1 MQAIKHI
8 ARALRLLRVIDADE
22 APEAKQA
29 EDALMALNGMLRRWE
44 ADGIALGWNT
54 IAAVTDELSVP
65 EEANEAIAFNLAVRL
80 RPEYGVSLDADVVQ
94 TARDGL
100 SALRR
105 DVLVATPI
113 VHDDCGYGYD
123 IRSDSYYGG
132 RP

>member
-8 ARALRLLRVIDADE
+8 ARSLRLLRVIDADE

-54 IAAVTDELSVP
+54 MSAVTDELSVP

-113 VHDDCGYGYD
+113 VHDDGGYGYD